1 MVPVAGSDGGTDL
14 SQPPRKEFEA
24 LRARWQEHCQDGR
37 LPHRSAFPP
46 ESLVPWIG
54 HIQLVE
60 VVRQDERARFRARL
74 VGTRIVYYQGRDNT
88 GRYLDEVVPEEER
101 DAILAPYRDCM
112 DRRQPVYS
120 VFYNCGAA
128 AISSELE
135 RMILPLASD
144 GDQVDQFLVAIY
156 RVQEQA

>member
-1 MVPVAGSDGGTDL
+1 M
-14 SQPPRKEFEA
+14 SQPLRKEFET

-37 LPHRSAFPP
+37 LPCRSAFPP

-54 HIQLVE
+54 HIQLIE
-60 VVRQDERARFRARL
+60 VVSTKETIRFRARL
-74 VGTRIVYYQGRDNT
+74 VGTRIVYYQGHDNT
-88 GRYLDEVVPEEER
+88 GRFLDEVIPEDER

-120 VFYNCGAA
+120 VFYNCGSA
-128 AISSELE
+128 AISSQLE
-135 RMILPLASD
+135 RVILPLASD
-144 GDQVDQFLVAIY
+144 GDRVDQFLVAIY

>member
-1 MVPVAGSDGGTDL
+1 M

-37 LPHRSAFPP
+37 LPCRSAFPP
-46 ESLVPWIG
+46 ESLGPWIG

>member
-1 MVPVAGSDGGTDL
+1 M
-14 SQPPRKEFEA
+14 SQPLRKELEA

-37 LPHRSAFPP
+37 LPCRSAFPP

-60 VVRQDERARFRARL
+60 VVREDETTRFRVRL
-74 VGTRIVYYQGRDNT
+74 VGTRIVYYQGHDNT
-88 GRYLDEVVPEEER
+88 GLFLDEVVPADDRET
-101 DAILAPYRDCM
+101 ILAPYRDCM

-120 VFYNCGAA
+120 VFYSCGAT
-128 AISSELE
+128 AISSQLE

-144 GDQVDQFLVAIY
+144 GDRVDQFLVAIY
-156 RVQEQA
+156 RVPEV

>member
-1 MVPVAGSDGGTDL
+1 L
-14 SQPPRKEFEA
+14 SQPLRKEFEA
-24 LRARWQEHCQDGR
+24 LRARWQEQCQDGR
-37 LPHRSAFPP
+37 LPHRSALPP

-60 VVRQDERARFRARL
+60 VVSEDGTTRFRVRL
-74 VGTRIVYYQGRDNT
+74 VGTRIVYYQGHDNT
-88 GRYLDEVVPEEER
+88 GLFLDEVIPADDR

-120 VFYNCGAA
+120 VFYNCGSA
-128 AISSELE
+128 AISSQLE
-135 RMILPLASD
+135 RVILPLASN
-144 GDQVDQFLVAIY
+144 GDRVDQFLVAIY

>member
-1 MVPVAGSDGGTDL
+1 L
-14 SQPPRKEFEA
+14 SQPLRKEFEA
-24 LRARWQEHCQDGR
+24 LRNRWQGQCQDGH
-37 LPHRSAFPP
+37 LPCRSAFPP

-60 VVRQDERARFRARL
+60 VVREDETTRFRARL
-74 VGTRIVYYQGRDNT
+74 VGTRIVYYQGQDNT
-88 GRYLDEVVPEEER
+88 GLFLDEVIPADER

-120 VFYNCGAA
+120 VFYSCGAA
-128 AISSELE
+128 AISSQLE

-144 GDQVDQFLVAIY
+144 GDHVDQFLVAIY